1 MGLVRS
7 LRSLGAIMRDVLR
20 PTTLALGIVAGLL
33 GCSGG
38 RPGYSALSTPP
49 QVSFAAAPPT
59 YSASST
65 LQLSVSAQN
74 PTGVR
79 SVYAL
84 VGSQR
89 FTAKRQD
96 DGTWQV
102 SVQLPVV
109 GKNTVTVWAEDM
121 GSPTPNSG
129 QGMDAPYQLVQD
141 VVYDPTPPSISYDP
155 SFAAYSDER
164 TLQLE
169 VDQNGVPSVPPTY
182 VVGAKAGVLPGGDFY
197 KAWSRLGGG
206 ADMTAAELETTNAK
220 NVPVLR
226 FIVPY
231 NRNTDSPIQT
241 PTFVAHVTCPPPC
254 PEYPDATGQLLPSAT
269 PDDQRALFDLPLA
282 TETIPALASLLGA
295 ATLSITLTVAD
306 AAGNT
311 ATVSGF
317 NFTFHTVGPPLAI
330 AEDAEYAAASRP
342 ESTFAY
348 HLADGS
354 YASMWVVGPQF
365 TSNKVRLAR
374 YFLSNPTPDP
384 VAVLLDYA
392 QDARGSWQAVESW
405 TRFMVSDPL
414 GRNADGNYTL
424 NRMDASAA
432 FTMDGFPFR
441 NPMFWALPYGNL
453 AGTVPQAEY
462 AAHPCGSKSG
472 GLILHRMGDSANKYV
487 CSTKVSVDVFST
499 TPETGTFSTADVSVR
514 PYRIAPELQGQ
525 ERDPDTV
532 GNWVLVPAAAGGVPG
547 TLVLYLARPV
557 AAQRSRALEWNK
569 AVAATEAA
577 AVANH
582 YQTWDYEF
590 WWPYGS
596 ILPGYDTYLLMRT
609 GAYLVTAQENL
620 YGTLSVTTQAYAG
633 ASLLGEPVP
642 RLSRSIA
649 REPLFVH

>member
-1 MGLVRS
+1 
-7 LRSLGAIMRDVLR
+7 MRDVRRL
-20 PTTLALGIVAGLL
+20 TTLALVTAAWLIA
-33 GCSGG
+33 CSGG

-49 QVSFAAAPPT
+49 QVSFATPPPAF
-59 YSASST
+59 SASAT
-65 LQLSVSAQN
+65 LPLSVSAQN

-129 QGMDAPYQLVQD
+129 QGMDPPFQLVQD
-141 VVYDPTPPSISYDP
+141 IVYDPTPPSISYDP
-155 SFAAYSDER
+155 SFASYSDER

-197 KAWSRLGGG
+197 KAWSRLSGG
-206 ADMTAAELETTNAK
+206 ADMTAAELETTNAR

-241 PTFVAHVTCPPPC
+241 PTFVAHVACPPPC

-282 TETIPALASLLGA
+282 TETIPALASLLGPA
-295 ATLSITLTVAD
+295 ALSITVTVAD

-311 ATVSGF
+311 ATVPGF
-317 NFTFHTVGPPLAI
+317 NFTFHAIGPPLAI
-330 AEDAEYAAASRP
+330 TEDNEYAAAAKP

-354 YASMWVVGPQF
+354 YGSMWIVGPQF
-365 TSNKVRLAR
+365 VANQVRLAR
-374 YFLSNPTPDP
+374 YFISNPSPQP
-384 VAVLLDYA
+384 VAMLLDYA
-392 QDARGSWQAVESW
+392 QAPQGSWQVVESW
-405 TRFMVSDPL
+405 MRFLVGDPI
-414 GRNADGNYTL
+414 GRNADGTYTL
-424 NRMDASAA
+424 NRPDASAP
-432 FTMDGFPFR
+432 FTMDGFTFH
-441 NPMFWALPYGNL
+441 NPMYWRLPYGSVT
-453 AGTVPQAEY
+453 GGVPQAEY
-462 AAHPCGSKSG
+462 GAHPCGSPTG
-472 GLILHRMGDSANKYV
+472 GRILHRMGDTANKYV
-487 CSTKVSVDVFST
+487 CSSTVKLDLFSN
-499 TPETGTFSTADVSVR
+499 TPETAAFSSADVMLQ

-525 ERDPDTV
+525 ERAPDALS
-532 GNWVLVPAAAGGVPG
+532 GGWVLVPPATGGAPG
-547 TLVLYLARPV
+547 TLAVYLE
-557 AAQRSRALEWNK
+557 RSVGAPRLRVLEWNK
-569 AVAATEAA
+569 AIGATQAAPP
-577 AVANH
+577 ANH

-596 ILPGYDTYLLMRT
+596 VLSGYDTFLLMRA
-609 GAYLVTAQENL
+609 GAYLATAQENL

-633 ASLLGEPVP
+633 TSLVGEPVP
-642 RLSRSIA
+642 RVSLSIA
-649 REPLFVH
+649 REPLVVH

>member
-1 MGLVRS
+1 
-7 LRSLGAIMRDVLR
+7 MRDVPRL
-20 PTTLALGIVAGLL
+20 TILALGIVAGLL

-49 QVSFAAAPPT
+49 QVAFAAAPPT

-65 LQLSVSAQN
+65 LQLTVSAQN

-155 SFAAYSDER
+155 SFASYSDER
-164 TLQLE
+164 TLQLQ

-182 VVGAKAGVLPGGDFY
+182 VVGVKSGVLPGGDFY
-197 KAWSRLGGG
+197 KAWSRLSGG

-282 TETIPALASLLGA
+282 TETIPSLASLLGPA
-295 ATLSITLTVAD
+295 ALSITVTVAD

-311 ATVSGF
+311 ATVPGF
-317 NFTFHTVGPPLAI
+317 NFTFHAVGPPIAI
-330 AEDAEYAAASRP
+330 TEDAEYAAAAKP

-348 HLADGS
+348 HLGDGS
-354 YASMWVVGPQF
+354 YGSMWIVGPQF
-365 TSNKVRLAR
+365 IANQVRLAR
-374 YFLSNPTPDP
+374 YFISNPSPEP

-392 QDARGSWQAVESW
+392 QAPQGSWQAVESW
-405 TRFMVSDPL
+405 TRFLVGDPI
-414 GRNADGNYTL
+414 GRNADGTYTL
-424 NRMDASAA
+424 NRPDASAP
-432 FTMDGFPFR
+432 FTMDGFAFH
-441 NPMFWALPYGNL
+441 NPMYWRLPYGSVT
-453 AGTVPQAEY
+453 GGVPQAEY
-462 AAHPCGSKSG
+462 GAHPCGGPTG
-472 GLILHRMGDSANKYV
+472 GRILHRMSDTANKYV
-487 CSTKVSVDVFST
+487 CSSTVKLDFFST
-499 TPETGTFSTADVSVR
+499 TPETAAFSTADVMLQ

-525 ERDPDTV
+525 ERAPDALS
-532 GNWVLVPAAAGGVPG
+532 GGWVLVPPATGGAPG
-547 TLVLYLARPV
+547 TLSVYLE
-557 AAQRSRALEWNK
+557 RSVGAPRLRALEWNK
-569 AVAATEAA
+569 AIPATQAAPP
-577 AVANH
+577 ANH

-596 ILPGYDTYLLMRT
+596 VLSGYDTYLLMRA
-609 GAYLVTAQENL
+609 GAYLATAQENL

-633 ASLLGEPVP
+633 TSLLGEPVP
-642 RLSRSIA
+642 RVSLSIA
-649 REPLFVH
+649 REPLVVH